1 MGNQLIMPSVSLSFS
16 LLLQERHQLS
26 GALSSLGL
34 EHQLN
39 VEVAGDA
46 VRAQAA
52 APGPRV
58 AFTFESQEGFSCN
71 PPQQPSGG
79 TILKWKQL
87 LHRGWKVRRD
97 GDVDLCARPEHF
109 GCTWQS
115 LVCNASS
122 THTCFAAAQRMSMS
136 DMLSS
141 RLFAGHALLAPMT
154 PSLSVM
160 MHRTILCHG
169 GWYTRPGVGH
179 WGRV

>member
-1 MGNQLIMPSVSLSFS
+1 MSGVNQSIVLSKSLSFF

-87 LHRGWKVRRD
+87 LNRGWKVR
-97 GDVDLCARPEHF
+97 
-109 GCTWQS
+109 
-115 LVCNASS
+115 
-122 THTCFAAAQRMSMS
+122 
-136 DMLSS
+136 
-141 RLFAGHALLAPMT
+141 
-154 PSLSVM
+154 
-160 MHRTILCHG
+160 
-169 GWYTRPGVGH
+169 
-179 WGRV
+179 